1 MNPYLVPTPAFAHF
15 PIISLNICIIGIL
28 LIYSIL
34 NETNNMKRYIIIE
47 ILSIVIW
54 NPFIV
59 FRYGAPGIG
68 YWLYIV
74 GLGLL
79 TYSIL
84 GNKLKINS

>member
-1 MNPYLVPTPAFAHF
+1 
-15 PIISLNICIIGIL
+15 
-28 LIYSIL
+28 
-34 NETNNMKRYIIIE
+34 MKRYIIIE

-54 NPFIV
+54 NPFII
-59 FRYGAPGIG
+59 FRYGTPGIG